1 MSPSISRRFIPGLVP
16 GFPLGLLAL
25 VLGVLPVA
33 VRAEPDAFGL
43 GNGQHGS
50 LRVGSAGFVIN
61 DATALTAEASAGATE
76 LSVADASAFH
86 AGELVL
92 VLQMGEELSF
102 DALRA
107 AVDELDARGSGAGR
121 WELARLSEVSA
132 GVLRLRAPL
141 VRRFAAVSQVVRVPE
156 YTDVRIS
163 NSGTLRARP
172 WDGRSGGVLAF
183 LSTGTVFN
191 HGALDVDGLGFR
203 GGSAETGVAGALYDC
218 AAQDGTAPSGGGARK
233 GEGLAGLGEAI
244 PGSGY
249 GRLANG
255 GGGGNCHDAGGG
267 GGGHVGQGGQGGRS
281 SQEAAE
287 RDVGGRGGS
296 ALRYERTEERLLL
309 GGGGG
314 AGIEGSSGGVGGG
327 IVFVRTREIQGPK
340 PRGFITA
347 NGLAA
352 PSASGL
358 HGGGG
363 GGGAGGTV
371 HVRLAE
377 RLGCTVLSANGG
389 VGASSDTSPGGGGG
403 GGLLFIQAER
413 GVPADCT
420 ATVSAGL
427 SGYTPTGT
435 RGAEPVA
442 ADDPLYAG
450 RQDVLNHPFAAPAV
464 PRWVS
469 PGAGEGGVAARP
481 RLEGRTAPGATVQV
495 LLDGAPL
502 GEPVVAD
509 STGVFSVVPSTELA
523 EGPHEASAW
532 AEQYGYRSAPSA
544 PLGFTVGELV
554 LQVGFGCGVASGSGA
569 WGLGLAVLALVLRG
583 VRRGA
588 GRG

>member
-1 MSPSISRRFIPGLVP
+1 VSPSASRRFIPGLVP

-25 VLGVLPVA
+25 VLGLLPAA
-33 VRAEPDAFGL
+33 VRAEPDVFGL
-43 GNGQHGS
+43 GNGQHGT
-50 LRVGSAGFVIN
+50 LQVRNPGAIIN
-61 DATALTAEASAGATE
+61 DATALAAEASAGATE
-76 LSVADASAFH
+76 LRVEDATAFH

-107 AVDELDARGSGAGR
+107 AVDALDARDSGAGR

-132 GVLRLRAPL
+132 GVLRLSAPL

-156 YTDVRIS
+156 YTDVRIA
-163 NSGTLRARP
+163 NAGTLRARP

-191 HGALDVDGLGFR
+191 QGAMDVDGLGFR

-218 AAQDGTAPSGGGARK
+218 AAQDGTASSGGGARK
-233 GEGLAGLGEAI
+233 GEGLAGLREGT
-244 PGSGY
+244 PRSGY

-281 SQEAAE
+281 SQETAE

-296 ALRYERTEERLLL
+296 ALRYERTVERLLL

-314 AGIEGSSGGVGGG
+314 AGIEGSAGGGGGG
-327 IVFVRTREIQGPK
+327 IVFVRAREIQGPK

-352 PSASGL
+352 PSASAL

-371 HVRLAE
+371 HVRVAE
-377 RLGCTVLSANGG
+377 QLGCTVLSANGG
-389 VGASSDTSPGGGGG
+389 VGADSTTSPGGGGG

-427 SGYTPTGT
+427 SGYTPMGA
-435 RGAEPVA
+435 RGAEPIA

-450 RQDVLNHPFAAPAV
+450 RAEVLTQAFAAPTV

-509 STGVFSVVPSTELA
+509 GTGVFFIVPSTELA

-532 AEQYGYRSAPSA
+532 AEQYGYRSAQSA
-544 PLGFTVGELV
+544 PLGFTVGDLV
-554 LQVGFGCGVASGSGA
+554 LQVGFGCGVASGSGV

-583 VRRGA
+583 ARKGA